1 MPQFVGS
8 GRFLKPM
15 KTKEKIALN
24 ERRPRPDRRYPARSH
39 HLIGKILP
47 IQIAGMWGGMGGNL
61 THQVTGS
68 SDPLLQFDNDA
79 SGKMPLLGGTAR
91 RRNVSAY
98 ATPKTYATS

>member
-1 MPQFVGS
+1 MPQFGGPEWV
-8 GRFLKPM
+8 LKSM
-15 KTKEKIALN
+15 KKKEKTALN

-68 SDPLLQFDNDA
+68 FRPRADKGEALNEDRYRLQADA
-79 SGKMPLLGGTAR
+79 QRHG
-91 RRNVSAY
+91 
-98 ATPKTYATS
+98 